1 MLEALIAI
9 IAGFLLLSAFWW
21 RRGAEGRRGTSLRP
35 VEAIVGIVAL
45 IVGLL
50 EILSVVGIVLF
61 LAGVTLLIGALRG
74 TGRGGPEVTRLGDA
88 LLPFRALL
96 GLLTL
101 VIGIVL
107 LLLLADNTG
116 RWRGRWRVAAAP
128 MQEWQSHRA
137 NSDAHVVAA
146 HQFD

>member
-1 MLEALIAI
+1 MLEALTAI

-21 RRGAEGRRGTSLRP
+21 RRGAEGRRGASLRP
-35 VEAIVGIVAL
+35 VEAIVGLVAL

-74 TGRGGPEVTRLGDA
+74 TGRGGPEVARLGDA

-96 GLLTL
+96 GLVTL

-116 RWRGRWRVAAAP
+116 RWRGRLRVAATP
-128 MQEWQSHRA
+128 MQEPLSRA
-137 NSDAHVVAA
+137 GRIEPLTL
-146 HQFD
+146 

>member
-21 RRGAEGRRGTSLRP
+21 RRGAEGRAGSSLRP
-35 VEAIVGIVAL
+35 IEAIVGLVAL

-61 LAGVTLLIGALRG
+61 LAGLTLLIGALRG
-74 TGRGGPEVTRLGDA
+74 TGRGGSELARLGDA

-96 GLLTL
+96 GLVTL

-107 LLLLADNTG
+107 LILLADTTG
-116 RWRGRWRVAAAP
+116 RWRGRLRVAAAATY
-128 MQEWQSHRA
+128 EYQSHTERTPPRML
-137 NSDAHVVAA
+137 
-146 HQFD
+146 

>member
-1 MLEALIAI
+1 MLEALTAI

-21 RRGAEGRRGTSLRP
+21 RRGTEGRKGASLRP
-35 VEAIVGIVAL
+35 VEAIVGLVAL

-74 TGRGGPEVTRLGDA
+74 TGRGGPEISRLSDA

-107 LLLLADNTG
+107 LLLLADTTG
-116 RWRGRWRVAAAP
+116 RWRGRWRVATVA
-128 MQEWQSHRA
+128 MQERQTHTA
-137 NSDAHVVAA
+137 NSDARVVAA
-146 HQFD
+146 YAFD